1 MARAEETY
9 GGLPSPATGHRCGPQ
24 REVTL
29 HQVTFHYNT
38 KFPSIHVHSKNI
50 TITMSPKSGKIQKN
64 APPQKKCRRDSQ
76 LTVGNFGFCP
86 KSDRLLH

>member
-38 KFPSIHVHSKNI
+38 KFPSIHVRSQNI
-50 TITMSPKSGKIQKN
+50 TITMSPKSGKIQKMPL
-64 APPQKKCRRDSQ
+64 PPKKMEEKFTTYGGKFWFLSQ
-76 LTVGNFGFCP
+76 I
-86 KSDRLLH
+86 